1 MTKLRLFKN
10 REFSKFLTLFPNPQI
25 CGSIFLLCFQVNS
38 EMTWKGGRKK
48 IVKVISRIFFVFSSK
63 KSPDRKS
70 KQSPGFF
77 LLFLRG
83 LFLWPLKARIEVGI
97 EGMMSWNDYVI
108 VGVKCLYQVKWFI
121 YQAKKIVEKF
131 MKYIF
136 MSSYIQFHRY
146 RHHTIGMFGP
156 FHAFVSLLLWAG

>member
-1 MTKLRLFKN
+1 MTKLRLFKT

-25 CGSIFLLCFQVNS
+25 CGSIFLLCFQVNN

-48 IVKVISRIFFVFSSK
+48 IVKVISRIFLSLVQRSRLIVK
-63 KSPDRKS
+63 VNKV
-70 KQSPGFF
+70 QAFF
-77 LLFLRG
+77 FFFLRG